1 MGVSKESRCGQI
13 EVAIPGHL
21 QAERR
26 TMLRKGERRRI
37 WSCVENAGTVLQP
50 GARSRQS
57 GFAA

>member
-26 TMLRKGERRRI
+26 TMLRKG
-37 WSCVENAGTVLQP
+37 
-50 GARSRQS
+50 GAAQNLELR
-57 GFAA
+57 